1 MFGFVSFWSEEVKLG
16 HRRPVTS
23 ESVNLVPVS
32 ASQIEDSEL
41 EVRRCLILPT
51 SASRPGGCG
60 KASTADANEE
70 AVGAVWLL
78 APSLFIYVFY

>member
-1 MFGFVSFWSEEVKLG
+1 MALSASGLRREVKAQAACNCG
-16 HRRPVTS
+16 EYVT
-23 ESVNLVPVS
+23 LVPVS
-32 ASQIEDSEL
+32 ASQFEDSEL